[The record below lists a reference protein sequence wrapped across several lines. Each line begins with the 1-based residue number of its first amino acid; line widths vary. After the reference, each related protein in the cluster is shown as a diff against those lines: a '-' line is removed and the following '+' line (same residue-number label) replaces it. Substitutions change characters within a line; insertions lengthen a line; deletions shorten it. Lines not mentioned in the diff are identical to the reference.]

1 MLAVHGRAVAAAGR
15 AVATAVDFGA
25 PLARFAAP
33 ALAWAGV
40 GVPFDVVKTRLQT
53 TSQSR
58 FRSAWHC
65 LAHTVSDEGAL
76 ALWKGLTP
84 QILISLPSSTLCLAR
99 TCNFD
104 PSLRPL
110 APTADNSTPAS
121 SSPAAARASRS
132 RRCRIRSTCGARGC
146 RRRTATRR
154 RRRPRPAGA
163 ARGAACRSPRFA
175 TCPGN
180 GLFFFLHEWLDANVR
195 EKISGEDGVMSP
207 ALARMLCGGTT
218 GVLYNLACS
227 PFDVVRSRLMATAD
241 GGIASHARAVVA
253 EHGWRGFLRGA
264 DVTVLKAFPTNA
276 AGFLAL
282 SQAKRL
288 LDVEDRY

>member
-1 MLAVHGRAVAAAGR
+1 MAAPSP
-15 AVATAVDFGA
+15 
-25 PLARFAAP
+25 PLAAPSPPLSISARRWLASAAP

-53 TSQSR
+53 TSQAR

-65 LAHTVSDEGAL
+65 LAHTVRTEGAL

-84 QILISLPSSTLCLAR
+84 QILISLPSSTLLFG
-99 TCNFD
+99 TYQQF
-104 PSLRPL
+104 RPE
-110 APTADNSTPAS
+110 PP
-121 SSPAAARASRS
+121 
-132 RRCRIRSTCGARGC
+132 
-146 RRRTATRR
+146 
-154 RRRPRPAGA
+154 PAGA
-163 ARGAACRSPRFA
+163 DRGAFYGGVFVAGCGSGVALTALQNPLDVWRTRLQTTYGDAPPPPPATSWRSAWRGVSLTA
-175 TCPGN
+175 VRNLPGN

-288 LDVEDRY
+288 LDVEDR

>member
-1 MLAVHGRAVAAAGR
+1 MSPSDGATWDRARRRWAAS
-15 AVATAVDFGA
+15 
-25 PLARFAAP
+25 AAP

-40 GVPFDVVKTRLQT
+40 GVPFDVIRTRLQT
-53 TSQSR
+53 TSTAR

-65 LAHTVSDEGAL
+65 LSDTVRVEGVP

-84 QILISLPSSTLCLAR
+84 QVLISLPSSTLLFG
-99 TCNFD
+99 TYQ
-104 PSLRPL
+104 SLRPDR
-110 APTADNSTPAS
+110 PR
-121 SSPAAARASRS
+121 AAAAADGVQWRTFYAGVFGAGFWSGVALTALQNPLDVWRTRLQTTYGDAPPPPPATSWRS
-132 RRCRIRSTCGARGC
+132 AWRGVSL
-146 RRRTATRR
+146 TAVRNL
-154 RRRPRPAGA
+154 
-163 ARGAACRSPRFA
+163 
-175 TCPGN
+175 PGN

-227 PFDVVRSRLMATAD
+227 PFDVVRSRLMATAE
-241 GGIASHARAVVA
+241 GGIASHARAVMA

-288 LDVEDRY
+288 LDVDER

>member
-1 MLAVHGRAVAAAGR
+1 MRA
-15 AVATAVDFGA
+15 
-25 PLARFAAP
+25 
-33 ALAWAGV
+33 
-40 GVPFDVVKTRLQT
+40 
-53 TSQSR
+53 
-58 FRSAWHC
+58 
-65 LAHTVSDEGAL
+65 EGAL

-84 QILISLPSSTLCLAR
+84 QVLISLPSSTLLFG
-99 TCNFD
+99 TYQ
-104 PSLRPL
+104 SLRPER
-110 APTADNSTPAS
+110 PSTQS
-121 SSPAAARASRS
+121 MAAA
-132 RRCRIRSTCGARGC
+132 GAE
-146 RRRTATRR
+146 RRRFYLGVFGAGFGSGVALTAFQNPLDVWRTRLQTTYGDA
-154 RRRPRPAGA
+154 PPPPPATSWRSA
-163 ARGAACRSPRFA
+163 WRGVSLTAVRNL
-175 TCPGN
+175 PGN

-195 EKISGEDGVMSP
+195 EKISGDGGVMSP

-288 LDVEDRY
+288 LDVDDR